1 MAVICGTHAR
11 VLTLTLEHLNNTIEM
26 RQRKRGRRQAEKEW
40 KRKEGKWARRK
51 SVSSLIRWVLKAT
64 SGTKPIIV
72 SAGHVYIL
80 LHQRE
85 KRGSTI
91 QYGYRK
97 RGTHA
102 RVFSKTLTHGNSKN
116 DIRQ

>member
-1 MAVICGTHAR
+1 M
-11 VLTLTLEHLNNTIEM
+11 
-26 RQRKRGRRQAEKEW
+26 
-40 KRKEGKWARRK
+40 
-51 SVSSLIRWVLKAT
+51 
-64 SGTKPIIV
+64 

-97 RGTHA
+97 QGTHA
-102 RVFSKTLTHGNSKN
+102 RVFSQTLTHGNSKN
-116 DIRQ
+116 EIIR